1 MSTPAIALQDI
12 WVRRQEQDIL
22 TGVSLSI
29 RDGDFYAL
37 IGPNGGGKTT
47 LLKVILGLIQP
58 DRGTVSIYGHPASEM
73 RGNIGYVPQFRTFDF
88 GYPISVKEMVLSG
101 LIGHIPGILK
111 RYGPVDIAQ
120 AGAALE
126 TLGISRLAG
135 REISRLSGGE
145 QQRVMIA
152 RALVGKPR
160 ILLLDEPTVYVDAP
174 TELQFFE
181 IVDRLRGSMTVVLVT
196 HDIGVLAGHVTRVG
210 CLNRRLYTHDTDQI
224 TEDMLAEAYGCPVEL
239 IAHGIPHRVL
249 AKHSREEQT

>member
-47 LLKVILGLIQP
+47 LLKVILGLIRP

-73 RGNIGYVPQFRTFDF
+73 RENIGYVPQFRTFDF

-101 LIGHIPGILK
+101 RIGHIPGIFK
-111 RYGPVDIAQ
+111 RYGPEDIAQ

-126 TLGISRLAG
+126 TLGISGLAG

-249 AKHSREEQT
+249 AKHTREDKP